1 MTCVEMFGVLD
12 NVKKSLRPFYLRQ
25 KIGYYITLSAHL
37 DTKRG
42 QYKNS
47 TFIISSSEIRKFIED
62 TIPQTKWKIADAIM
76 TDLCKADFQFDDGV
90 AILEV
95 RNEELGLDYKIQ
107 FSLFLRDNSA
117 VC

>member
-1 MTCVEMFGVLD
+1 MNCVEMFGLLD
-12 NVKKSLRPFYLRQ
+12 DAKKSLRPFQLYQ

-47 TFIISSSEIRKFIED
+47 TFIMSSSEIRQFIED
-62 TIPQTKWKIADAIM
+62 TIPQTKWKITDVIM
-76 TDLCKADFQFDDGV
+76 TDLSKADFQFDNGV

-107 FSLFLRDNSA
+107 FSLSLPDNSA
-117 VC
+117 GC